1 MASRS
6 SPQPRPCWWGAKST
20 AKVSDPSRP
29 SPPPLPL
36 TPSASPVKTA
46 PEFPEEMFFV
56 VFFFFSLGNS
66 SCFTEPDLF
75 GQGAGAE
82 NARRVASP
90 CRGARARCCAPAW
103 HRASPVSPGWR
114 VPGVQSLSAAEPVAE
129 AWDEAAPQL
138 CPFPVPG
145 TAKPWTAELIFH
157 GIPSSTQSIPPSSLH
172 STARQ
177 SRA

>member
-1 MASRS
+1 M
-6 SPQPRPCWWGAKST
+6 
-20 AKVSDPSRP
+20 
-29 SPPPLPL
+29 
-36 TPSASPVKTA
+36 
-46 PEFPEEMFFV
+46 
-56 VFFFFSLGNS
+56 
-66 SCFTEPDLF
+66 
-75 GQGAGAE
+75 
-82 NARRVASP
+82 
-90 CRGARARCCAPAW
+90 
-103 HRASPVSPGWR
+103 
-114 VPGVQSLSAAEPVAE
+114 QSLSAAEPVAE